1 MKKSLVTLTL
11 VAAFALVGCGS
22 TTATDKPANATA
34 EQAKPAASTDIK
46 AGLGTMVKTAKAV
59 RKAVTANDEAKIKEN
74 GPKLEE
80 NWSAFEDG
88 VKEKYPDLYAEIEK
102 SLNPAIVATQASP
115 LDKDMILKLDNQL
128 IDSLYKLSEKVIPTE
143 EVKSGTAKM
152 ITTTE
157 DLKKAIADNNDA
169 KIKELGPKLEETWAT
184 FEDGVKPR
192 SSDMYEKIEKSL
204 NPEVAGSQA
213 ATLDKN
219 TLGTLNDQLNAALKE
234 FQSKL

>member
-1 MKKSLVTLTL
+1 MKKSLVTLSL
-11 VAAFALVGCGS
+11 IAAFALVGCGS
-22 TTATDKPANATA
+22 TTTDKPATATA

-46 AGLGTMVKTAKAV
+46 ASLGTMVKTAKAV
-59 RKAVTANDEAKIKEN
+59 RKGVTTNDEAKIKEN

-88 VKEKYPDLYAEIEK
+88 VKTKYPDLYAEIEK
-102 SLNPAIVATQASP
+102 SLDPTIAATKATP
-115 LDKDMILKLDNQL
+115 LDKDLILKVDNQL
-128 IDSLYKLSEKVIPTE
+128 IDSLFKLSEKVIPTE

-157 DLKKAIADNNDA
+157 DLKKAIADNNNV

-192 SSDMYEKIEKSL
+192 SSDMYEKIEKYL

-213 ATLDKN
+213 AALDKN
-219 TLGTLNDQLNAALKE
+219 ALSTLNDQLNAALKE
-234 FQSKL
+234 FQTKL